1 MKIVIADYAES
12 MMPSHELEKQVLSTG
27 LPGCQIVTY
36 AYCNDRRAEFLHLIH
51 DADALLTAFIK
62 IDEKTLTAA
71 PQLKVVS
78 INATGYDNVD
88 LAAARRHRVAV
99 CPVGE
104 YCTAD
109 VVEFTITTML
119 ALVRNLKA
127 YLTDVD
133 AHQQWRY
140 DYAQPNRRLS
150 NLTLGIFGLGK
161 IGRAVAS
168 RAAALG
174 MRVLAVDPFVSQQ
187 DYAKVADRVE
197 LVSASDLFRQADII
211 SNHMNLNDSNYR
223 FFTADRFKQ
232 MAKHPYFINMARGAE
247 VDESALVAAL
257 DSGQLKG
264 AALDVLATEFPDL
277 ATNPLVGRE
286 NVLVTPHTAF
296 YSSDSLTALQRISCQ
311 NIVEY
316 LTGHP
321 ERVFKLVVNPKED
334 SHDHTNQNV

>member
-1 MKIVIADYAES
+1 MKIVIADYAGS
-12 MMPSHELEKQVLSTG
+12 MMPSHELEKQVLSAG
-27 LPGCQIVTY
+27 LPDCQICTY
-36 AYCNDRRAEFLHLIH
+36 PYHDDQRADFLQLVH

-62 IDEKTLTAA
+62 IDEEVLAAA
-71 PQLKVVS
+71 PRLKVVS

-88 LAAARRHRVAV
+88 LAAAR
-99 CPVGE
+99 
-104 YCTAD
+104 
-109 VVEFTITTML
+109 
-119 ALVRNLKA
+119 NLKA

-133 AHQQWRY
+133 VHQQWRY

-161 IGRAVAS
+161 IGRAVAT
-168 RAAALG
+168 RAATLG
-174 MRVLAVDPFVSQQ
+174 MRVLAVDPFISQKN
-187 DYAKVADRVE
+187 YAKVADQVQ
-197 LVSASDLFRQADII
+197 LVSTATLFQQADII

-232 MAKHPYFINMARGAE
+232 MVKHPYFINMARGAE
-247 VDESALVAAL
+247 VDEPALVAAL
-257 DSGQLKG
+257 DNGQLKG

-286 NVLVTPHTAF
+286 NVLVTPHAAF

-321 ERVFKLVVNPKED
+321 EKVFKLVVNPKED
-334 SHDHTNQNV
+334 SHDYSN

>member
-1 MKIVIADYAES
+1 MKIVIADYAGS
-12 MMPSHELEKQVLSTG
+12 MMPSHELEKQVLSAG
-27 LPGCQIVTY
+27 LPGCQICTY
-36 AYCNDRRAEFLHLIH
+36 PYHDDQRADFLQLIH

-62 IDEKTLTAA
+62 IDEEVLAAA
-71 PQLKVVS
+71 PRLKVVS

-88 LAAARRHRVAV
+88 LAAARRHGVAV

-109 VVEFTITTML
+109 VAEFTITTML

-133 AHQQWRY
+133 VHQQWRY

-161 IGRAVAS
+161 IGRAVAT

-174 MRVLAVDPFVSQQ
+174 MRVLAVDPFISQK
-187 DYAKVADRVE
+187 DYAKVDDRVQ
-197 LVSASDLFRQADII
+197 LVPAATLFQQADII
-211 SNHMNLNDSNYR
+211 SNHMNLNDSNYH

-232 MAKHPYFINMARGAE
+232 MVKHPYFINMARGAE
-247 VDESALVAAL
+247 VDEPALVAAL

-286 NVLVTPHTAF
+286 NVLVTPHAAF

-321 ERVFKLVVNPKED
+321 EKVFKLVVNPKED
-334 SHDHTNQNV
+334 SHDYPN